1 MLKFFDA
8 NPGSGV
14 DRIRIP
20 GWKKSATHTGRA
32 VHDDHFGVVVEPLGR
47 PVDEM
52 KQIVEAY
59 CLIGPGLEARLQH
72 PARLAVDVCLRNLS
86 RENYKKI

>member
-1 MLKFFDA
+1 M
-8 NPGSGV
+8 
-14 DRIRIP
+14 RIRDP
-20 GWKKSATHTGRA
+20 GWKEFGSWDGKNPHTGRA
-32 VHDDHFGVVVEPLGR
+32 VHDDHFGVVVEPLRR

-86 RENYKKI
+86 

>member
-1 MLKFFDA
+1 MLD
-8 NPGSGV
+8 P
-14 DRIRIP
+14 DRWYQSNLP
-20 GWKKSATHTGRA
+20 TGRT
-32 VHDDHFGVVVEPLGR
+32 VHDDHFGVVVEPFRR

-59 CLIGPGLEARLQH
+59 CLIGPGLEAGLQH

-86 RENYKKI
+86 

>member
-1 MLKFFDA
+1 MHQIWLIDLKYWIQIA
-8 NPGSGV
+8 GITYLP
-14 DRIRIP
+14 
-20 GWKKSATHTGRA
+20 TGRT

-59 CLIGPGLEARLQH
+59 CLIGPGLEAGLQH

-86 RENYKKI
+86 RGND